1 MKNGLRVLQI
11 LILSPLLLLF
21 SANGN
26 RLTAQNNVEVNHIRA
41 VYKEI
46 GDKILECQN
55 AEEPEACRLY
65 LNSLTVNKKNS
76 PWAAV
81 GNYGA
86 VRDFWFER
94 GSMEGENG
102 PSYVL
107 RKLNITSKRSAND
120 QNEEYLFDSEGNLLF
135 YYFKEFSGN
144 NEKTCENRFYFK
156 GDKLVEYTEK
166 VNEEEAEYQLYHK
179 DDAALVLGQ
188 AKRLKEFFQ
197 GTL

>member
-1 MKNGLRVLQI
+1 MKPFPYCFRI
-11 LILSPLLLLF
+11 LLHSALALLF
-21 SANGN
+21 SANALN
-26 RLTAQNNVEVNHIRA
+26 LLAQNNAEVTKIRA
-41 VYKEI
+41 VYKEV

-55 AEEPEACRLY
+55 AEEPEICRLY
-65 LNSLTVNKKNS
+65 LNSLTVNQHNS

-81 GNYGA
+81 GIYGA
-86 VRDFWFER
+86 VRDFWFEQSR
-94 GSMEGENG
+94 NPGENG

-107 RKLNITSKRSAND
+107 RKLNITSHRSARD

-135 YYFKEFSGN
+135 YFFKEKSRG
-144 NEKTCENRFYFK
+144 EEETTENRFYFK

-166 VNEEEAEYQLYHK
+166 INEEEAEYQMYHK
-179 DDAALVLGQ
+179 ADAALVLQQ